1 MIFVL
6 KQLVELLKESVDSLL
21 VADRLFLGYVSTGLL
36 RKLGTEFCEIFK
48 VYNVSI
54 KLRSGLLVAINL
66 ILEILQEVVSGLN
79 IDVHVSNI
87 VINN

>member
-1 MIFVL
+1 MFVL
-6 KQLVELLKESVDSLL
+6 EQLVELLKESVNSLF
-21 VADRLFLGYVSTGLL
+21 VTNRLFLGYVSTGLL

-48 VYNVSI
+48 VYDVSI
-54 KLRSGLLVAINL
+54 ILRSGLLVAINL

-79 IDVHVSNI
+79 IDVHIGNI